1 MSMQWADLDSDDSD
15 DEDMDIVYQHVG
27 LNDEIQVRW

>member
-1 MSMQWADLDSDDSD
+1 MQWADLDSDDSD